1 MVTISHSAADGTLME
16 GTSRGDGTNEALKA
30 LGWRW
35 FRSLGTWGI
44 RGSRDR
50 APKLHLIES
59 TAAALRAAG
68 FEVRIEIDATAR
80 PTAEVEADRI
90 ERQAG
95 RVAAL
100 EDKAQRRADQ
110 ADQAWEA
117 DRRAHDALPEGGE
130 PIHVGHHSERRHR
143 RAIET
148 AHRTLGQAVAAEE
161 EAKAARRR
169 AVSAAVTTSARYNPE
184 TVKNRIDSL
193 QASQRADQRLLDGH
207 ERTLFVVRGVK
218 QVEKTAR
225 RSRVL
230 TGNRLLLGWR
240 NAQIRSRI
248 GREFARSRSHR
259 GKQRT
264 TGPMTSRRVIRFS
277 VAASGTGSFV

>member
-1 MVTISHSAADGTLME
+1 M
-16 GTSRGDGTNEALKA
+16 
-30 LGWRW
+30 
-35 FRSLGTWGI
+35 
-44 RGSRDR
+44 
-50 APKLHLIES
+50 
-59 TAAALRAAG
+59 
-68 FEVRIEIDATAR
+68 
-80 PTAEVEADRI
+80 

-100 EDKAQRRADQ
+100 ENKAQRRADQ

-130 PIHVGHHSERRHR
+130 PIHVGHHSQRRHR

-161 EAKAARRR
+161 DAKAARRR
-169 AVSAAVTTSARYNPE
+169 AESAAVTTSARYNPE

-218 QVEKTAR
+218 QVEKTAPVEGCLPGIGYCSDGGTR
-225 RSRVL
+225 RSDLVL
-230 TGNRLLLGWR
+230 GGD
-240 NAQIRSRI
+240 SRGADLI
-248 GREFARSRSHR
+248 GASNELRARRHRE
-259 GKQRT
+259 G
-264 TGPMTSRRVIRFS
+264 
-277 VAASGTGSFV
+277 